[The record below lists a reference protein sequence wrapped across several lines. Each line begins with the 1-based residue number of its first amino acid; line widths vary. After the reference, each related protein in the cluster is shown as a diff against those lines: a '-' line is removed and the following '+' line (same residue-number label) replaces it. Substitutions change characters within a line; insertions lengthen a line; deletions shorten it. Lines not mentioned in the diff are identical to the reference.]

1 MRGIIRVGD
10 ATSHGGRVTTG
21 SAVSEVMGRP
31 VARIGDMCICPIAG
45 HQTCVIVEGDP
56 NVNVD
61 GKPAAFD
68 GHKTSCG
75 TTLISSMPTSMLFP
89 ATSRI

>member
-10 ATSHGGRVTTG
+10 ATSHGGQVVTG
-21 SAVSEVMGRP
+21 SAVSKVMERA
-31 VARIGDMCICPIAG
+31 VARQGDECTCPIQG
-45 HQTCVIVEGDP
+45 HQNCVIAEGDP
-56 NVNVD
+56 TFIVD

-75 TTLISSMPTSMLFP
+75 ATLLSSVSTSG
-89 ATSRI
+89 RV

>member
-10 ATSHGGRVTTG
+10 ATSHGGKVITG
-21 SAVSEVMGRP
+21 ADASKVMDRP
-31 VARIGDMCICPIAG
+31 VGRQGDQCTCPIQG
-45 HQTCVIVEGDP
+45 HQNCVIAEGDSAFI
-56 NVNVD
+56 VD

-75 TTLISSMPTSMLFP
+75 ATLISSVPS
-89 ATSRI
+89 SGRE

>member
-10 ATSHGGRVTTG
+10 ATSHGGTVVAG
-21 SAVSEVMGRP
+21 SSAGKVMNRA
-31 VARIGDMCICPIAG
+31 VARQGDECTCPKQG
-45 HQTCVIVEGDP
+45 HQNCVIAEGDP
-56 NVNVD
+56 NFIVD

-75 TTLISSMPTSMLFP
+75 ATLISSASTSGR
-89 ATSRI
+89 A

>member
-10 ATSHGGRVTTG
+10 ATSHGGKVVAG
-21 SAVSEVMGRP
+21 SNVSKVMDRG
-31 VARIGDMCICPIAG
+31 VARQGDPCTCPIQG
-45 HQTCVIVEGDP
+45 HESCVIAEGDP
-56 NVNVD
+56 KFIVD

-75 TTLISSMPTSMLFP
+75 ATLISSISSSGR
-89 ATSRI
+89 A

>member
-10 ATSHGGRVTTG
+10 ATSHGGQVVAG
-21 SAVSEVMGRP
+21 SSVSEVMGRP
-31 VARIGDMCICPIAG
+31 VARLGDTCICPIAG
-45 HQTCVIVEGDP
+45 PQACFIAEGDP
-56 NVNVD
+56 QVIVD

-75 TTLISSMPTSMLFP
+75 ATLISSLAS
-89 ATSRI
+89 SGRE

>member
-10 ATSHGGRVTTG
+10 ATTHGGKVVAG
-21 SAVSEVMGRP
+21 SAMSKVMNRP
-31 VARIGDMCICPIAG
+31 VARQGDPCICPMQG
-45 HQTCVIVEGDP
+45 HQNCVIAEGDP
-56 NVNVD
+56 NFIVD

-75 TTLISSMPTSMLFP
+75 ATLISSVPTSG
-89 ATSRI
+89 RV

>member
-10 ATSHGGRVTTG
+10 ATSHGGSVETG
-21 SAVSEVMGRP
+21 SEMSDVMGRA
-31 VARIGDMCICPIAG
+31 VARLGDRCSCPIAG
-45 HQTCVIVEGDP
+45 HGSCVITEGDSDFI
-56 NVNVD
+56 VD

-75 TTLISSMPTSMLFP
+75 ATLISSLSSSGR
-89 ATSRI
+89 A

>member
-10 ATSHGGRVTTG
+10 ATSHGGKVITG
-21 SAVSEVMGRP
+21 ADKSTVMDRP
-31 VARIGDMCICPIAG
+31 VARQGDQCTCPIDG
-45 HQTCVIVEGDP
+45 HQNCVIAEGDP
-56 NVNVD
+56 AFIVA

-75 TTLISSMPTSMLFP
+75 ATLISSLSSSGR
-89 ATSRI
+89 A